1 MNRFSSLAVLLIVA
15 LSGCHHQHQEAQEQ
29 GKFLV
34 TSPLRKDTELTK
46 DFVAQIRAIQHIEV
60 RALEKGYLQGIY
72 VDEGQHIDKG
82 AKMFQIMP
90 RVYQAEVQK
99 AAAEA
104 ELTEIELKNTKLLAD
119 KNVVSPNELAL
130 AKRTGRDRA
139 TIAHHFFTKDDR
151 RISLRFYL
159 DLVRSAGASLR
170 GAPETTPQ
178 AVIARLKELRHQQG
192 LTVSTLALRADIH
205 RSQLSTI
212 LNKTNP
218 NPSLWTVKRLVA
230 ALCADTELDIFEL
243 QPLHVV
249 NSSVGG

>member
-1 MNRFSSLAVLLIVA
+1 MIERLAA
-15 LSGCHHQHQEAQEQ
+15 WMRDSG
-29 GKFLV
+29 
-34 TSPLRKDTELTK
+34 
-46 DFVAQIRAIQHIEV
+46 I
-60 RALEKGYLQGIY
+60 
-72 VDEGQHIDKG
+72 
-82 AKMFQIMP
+82 
-90 RVYQAEVQK
+90 
-99 AAAEA
+99 
-104 ELTEIELKNTKLLAD
+104 
-119 KNVVSPNELAL
+119 NELAL

-178 AVIARLKELRHQQG
+178 AVIARLKELRNQQG